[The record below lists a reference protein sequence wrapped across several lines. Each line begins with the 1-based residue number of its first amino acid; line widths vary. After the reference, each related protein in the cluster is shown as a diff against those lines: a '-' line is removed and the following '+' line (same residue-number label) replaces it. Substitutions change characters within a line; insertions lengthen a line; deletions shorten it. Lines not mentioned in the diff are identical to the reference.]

1 VINAMRHAYPS
12 AVRRFFPN
20 KRVCALGAAGLA
32 LALAAPVS
40 VAGATPTITITA
52 PKNGALTHD
61 QTPRIE
67 GTTEKEFDAEIFS
80 PVKVNVYQGTTVEGA
95 PVRELTV
102 VPEAF
107 AEAWSTTVTPALESG
122 TYTARAEQSE
132 LSSKEPPGLSNSV
145 TFTVY
150 AAAPRVTIT
159 YPANG
164 SSATGDSQL
173 LTGSAGTGPRDNPE
187 VTIELFAGST
197 TTPTPLATLEVPTSG
212 ASWSAVFGALQPG
225 TYTAEAIQRDEA
237 GNVGASAPV
246 TFTLL
251 APPVHPIP
259 PPAASFSWFPPAPVV
274 GQTVVLASSSTDS
287 AGGITSFA
295 WDLAGNG
302 PFRGGGPLL
311 STSFATPGSHVVRL
325 QVVDARG
332 ASSVATE
339 TIPVGQ
345 PPLKPMQP
353 FPIVRIAG
361 FQTGGGVR
369 LSLVSVQAPVGA
381 RVTVTCRG
389 RGCRMKPQS
398 RVASANKHNRHASSV
413 VLTFGSFE
421 RSFRA
426 GTTLEVRVSA
436 PGKVG
441 KYTLFA
447 IHRRSLPTRV
457 DECLSALD
465 PNPVACAT

>member
-1 VINAMRHAYPS
+1 MRCAYPS
-12 AVRRFFPN
+12 AAVRRFLSK
-20 KRVCALGAAGLA
+20 KRVHACGAAGVLAA

-40 VAGATPTITITA
+40 VAGASPTLTITA

-61 QTPRIE
+61 QAPRIE

-80 PVKVNVYQGTTVEGA
+80 PVKVNIYQGTSAEGA

-102 VPEAF
+102 VPEPF
-107 AEAWSTTVTPALESG
+107 AEAWSTSVTPALESG

-132 LSSKEPPGLSNSV
+132 LSSKGPAGLSNAV

-150 AAAPRVTIT
+150 AAAPNVKIT

-164 SSATGDSQL
+164 SSATGESQL
-173 LTGSAGTGPRDNPE
+173 LTGSAATGPRDKPE
-187 VTIELFAGST
+187 VTIELFAGPTTT
-197 TTPTPLATLEVPTSG
+197 TTPLAALEVPTAG

-237 GNVGASAPV
+237 GNVGTSAPV

-251 APPVHPIP
+251 APLVHPIP
-259 PPAASFSWFPPAPVV
+259 LPSASFSWFPPAPVA

-302 PFRGGGPLL
+302 PFRGGGPVL
-311 STSFATPGSHVVRL
+311 STSFATPGTHVVRL

-361 FQTGGGVR
+361 FQTAGGVR
-369 LSLVSVQAPVGA
+369 LSLVSVEVPVGA

-389 RGCRMKPQS
+389 RGCRLKPQS
-398 RVASANKHNRHASSV
+398 RIASAGKHHRHASTV
-413 VLTFGSFE
+413 VLEFGAFE
-421 RSFRA
+421 RAFRA
-426 GTTLEVRVSA
+426 GAALEVRVSA
-436 PGKVG
+436 AGEIG

-447 IHRRSLPTRV
+447 IHHRSLPTRV